1 MSPTPQIV
9 PVDIFSGGKRYQKSE
24 SSDDANYSDS
34 ANLSHYNIFPEDE
47 LNNENSQNLS
57 GIIQKFNERNM
68 HIDYNNWNERR
79 SIMVKDQSECLAL
92 SPFDNKTMN
101 I

>member
-1 MSPTPQIV
+1 MSKQAIFLQANLKQQAKHSKNNSHVPVQSRMSPTPQIV

-57 GIIQKFNERNM
+57 GII
-68 HIDYNNWNERR
+68 
-79 SIMVKDQSECLAL
+79 
-92 SPFDNKTMN
+92 
-101 I
+101 